1 MKKFNIFPIFL
12 ALFDGGAASGAG
24 GASAAG
30 TGTGETNSGSASTQQ
45 SDTGVKVVLGK
56 PPKADTSKAEP
67 NTAKGKT
74 QLPAAGEGED
84 RSAQFKAMIQGDY
97 KDLYDAE
104 VQKIINRRFAETKGL
119 QDSLA
124 AQSPIIQQLS
134 QKYGIDGSDLN
145 ALQAAID
152 DDDAMWAAQAE
163 DAGMTV
169 EQYKQVQKI
178 ERENKQLRE
187 EKANQLAQQNAHQQV
202 QRWMQ
207 EAEALK
213 ADPRFKDF
221 DLAKEIQENPQF
233 LSLLKSN
240 KEYPISVA
248 VAYSATHMDDILH
261 NTASAAA
268 QQTEK
273 AVTANIRARGTRPA
287 ENSASS
293 QAATIY
299 KSDPSKWTDAEF
311 AEAIRRSKRGEKIFL

>member
-12 ALFDGGAASGAG
+12 AMFDGGASSGAG
-24 GASAAG
+24 GAAAAG
-30 TGTGETNSGSASTQQ
+30 VGTGEITGGSASTQQ
-45 SDTGVKVVLGK
+45 SNTGAKVVLGK
-56 PPKADTSKAEP
+56 PPKADTSKTEP
-67 NTAKGKT
+67 NTAKGNT

-104 VQKIINRRFAETKGL
+104 VQKIINRRFTETKGL
-119 QDSLA
+119 QNSLA

-134 QKYGIDGSDLN
+134 QKYGIDGSDLT

-152 DDDAMWAAQAE
+152 DDDAMWAEQAE
-163 DAGMTV
+163 AAGMTV

-178 ERENKQLRE
+178 ERENQQLRKNQE
-187 EKANQLAQQNAHQQV
+187 DQLAIQRSQQQV
-202 QRWMQ
+202 QTWLQ
-207 EAEALK
+207 QAEAMK
-213 ADPRFKDF
+213 ADERFKDF
-221 DLAKEIQENPQF
+221 DLRKEISENPEF
-233 LSLLKSN
+233 LNLLQAGIPVDHAYSVLHLNDITK
-240 KEYPISVA
+240 SVA
-248 VAYSATHMDDILH
+248 
-261 NTASAAA
+261 NTAA

-311 AEAIRRSKRGEKIFL
+311 AEAIRMVKRGGTLRL

>member
-12 ALFDGGAASGAG
+12 AMFDGGAAPGAG

-30 TGTGETNSGSASTQQ
+30 AGTGETNGGSDSTQQ

-56 PPKADTSKAEP
+56 PPKEESGKAEP
-67 NTAKGKT
+67 KAATGKT

-104 VQKIINRRFAETKGL
+104 VQRIINRRFTETKGL
-119 QDSLA
+119 QNSLA
-124 AQSPIIQQLS
+124 AQAPIIEQLS

-163 DAGMTV
+163 EAGMTV
-169 EQYKQVQKI
+169 QQYKQVQKI
-178 ERENKQLRE
+178 ERENRQLRKNQE
-187 EKANQLAQQNAHQQV
+187 DQLAIQRSQQQV
-202 QRWMQ
+202 QTWLQ
-207 EAEALK
+207 QAEAMK
-213 ADPRFKDF
+213 ADERFKDF
-221 DLAKEIQENPQF
+221 DLRKEISENPEF
-233 LSLLKSN
+233 LNLLQAGI
-240 KEYPISVA
+240 PVDH
-248 VAYSATHMDDILH
+248 AYSVLHLNDITQNVA
-261 NTASAAA
+261 NTAA

>member
-1 MKKFNIFPIFL
+1 MKKFNIFPCFL
-12 ALFDGGAASGAG
+12 TMFDGGAASGAG

-30 TGTGETNSGSASTQQ
+30 TGTGDANGGSASTQQ
-45 SDTGVKVVLGK
+45 SDTGAKVILGK
-56 PPKADTSKAEP
+56 PPKADTGKAEP
-67 NTAKGKT
+67 KVTTGT
-74 QLPAAGEGED
+74 QPTAAGEGED

-104 VQKIINRRFAETKGL
+104 VQSIINRRFKETKGL

-124 AQSPIIQQLS
+124 AQAPIIDQLS
-134 QKYGIDGSDLN
+134 QKYGIQGNDLN
-145 ALQAAID
+145 ALRAAID
-152 DDDAMWAAQAE
+152 DDDAMWAEQAE

-178 ERENKQLRE
+178 ERENAQLRKNQE
-187 EKANQLAQQNAHQQV
+187 DQLAIQRSQQQV
-202 QRWMQ
+202 QTWLQ
-207 EAEALK
+207 QAESMK
-213 ADPRFKDF
+213 ADERFKNF
-221 DLAKEIQENPQF
+221 DLRKEISDNPEF
-233 LSLLKSN
+233 LNLLQAGI
-240 KEYPISVA
+240 PVDH
-248 VAYSATHMDDILH
+248 AYSVLHLNDITQNAA
-261 NTASAAA
+261 NTAA

-273 AVTANIRARGTRPA
+273 AVTANIRARGNRPA

>member
-12 ALFDGGAASGAG
+12 AMFDGGAASGAG

-30 TGTGETNSGSASTQQ
+30 TGTGDTNGGSASTQQ

-56 PPKADTSKAEP
+56 PPKADTGKAEP
-67 NTAKGKT
+67 KVTTGT
-74 QLPAAGEGED
+74 QPTAAGEGED

-104 VQKIINRRFAETKGL
+104 VQSIINRRFKETKGL
-119 QDSLA
+119 QDSLS
-124 AQSPIIQQLS
+124 AQAPIIEQLS
-134 QKYGIDGSDLN
+134 QKYGIQGNDLN
-145 ALQAAID
+145 ALRAAID
-152 DDDAMWAAQAE
+152 DDDAMWAEQAE

-178 ERENKQLRE
+178 ERENAQLRKNQE
-187 EKANQLAQQNAHQQV
+187 DQLAIQRSQQQV
-202 QRWMQ
+202 QTWLQ
-207 EAEALK
+207 QAEAMK
-213 ADPRFKDF
+213 ADERFKNF
-221 DLAKEIQENPQF
+221 DLRKEISDNPEF
-233 LSLLKSN
+233 LNLLQAGI
-240 KEYPISVA
+240 PVDH
-248 VAYSATHMDDILH
+248 AYSVLHLNDITQNAA
-261 NTASAAA
+261 NTAA

-273 AVTANIRARGTRPA
+273 AVTANIRARGNRPA

>member
-30 TGTGETNSGSASTQQ
+30 AGTGETNGDSASTQQ

-56 PPKADTSKAEP
+56 PPKEASGKAEP
-67 NTAKGKT
+67 NTAKGNT

-104 VQKIINRRFAETKGL
+104 VQRIINRRFAETKGL

-134 QKYGIDGSDLN
+134 QKYEIDGSDLT

-163 DAGMTV
+163 EAGMTV

-178 ERENKQLRE
+178 ERENQQLRKNQE
-187 EKANQLAQQNAHQQV
+187 DQLAIQRSQQQV
-202 QRWMQ
+202 QTWLQ
-207 EAEALK
+207 QAEAMK
-213 ADPRFKDF
+213 VDERFKNF
-221 DLAKEIQENPQF
+221 DLRKEISENPEF
-233 LSLLKSN
+233 LNLLQAGIPVDHAYSVLHLNDITK
-240 KEYPISVA
+240 SVA
-248 VAYSATHMDDILH
+248 
-261 NTASAAA
+261 NTAA

-293 QAATIY
+293 QAATVY

>member
-12 ALFDGGAASGAG
+12 AMFDGGAASGAG
-24 GASAAG
+24 GVSAAG
-30 TGTGETNSGSASTQQ
+30 TGTGDTNGGSASTQQ
-45 SDTGVKVVLGK
+45 SDTGAKVVLGK
-56 PPKADTSKAEP
+56 PPKAEP
-67 NTAKGKT
+67 NTTKGNT

-104 VQKIINRRFAETKGL
+104 VQSIINRRFKETKGL
-119 QDSLA
+119 QDSLS
-124 AQSPIIQQLS
+124 AQAPIIEQLS
-134 QKYGIDGSDLN
+134 QKYGIRGNDLN
-145 ALQAAID
+145 ALRAAID
-152 DDDAMWAAQAE
+152 DDDAMWAEQAE

-178 ERENKQLRE
+178 ERENAQLRKNQE
-187 EKANQLAQQNAHQQV
+187 DQLAIQRSQQQV
-202 QRWMQ
+202 QTWLQ
-207 EAEALK
+207 QAEAMK
-213 ADPRFKDF
+213 ADERFKNF
-221 DLAKEIQENPQF
+221 DLRKEISDNPEF
-233 LSLLKSN
+233 LNLLQAGI
-240 KEYPISVA
+240 PVDH
-248 VAYSATHMDDILH
+248 AYSVLHLNDITQNAA
-261 NTASAAA
+261 NTAA

-273 AVTANIRARGTRPA
+273 AVTANIRARGNRPA

>member
-12 ALFDGGAASGAG
+12 AMFDGGAASGAG

-30 TGTGETNSGSASTQQ
+30 TGTGDTNGGSASTQQ
-45 SDTGVKVVLGK
+45 SDTGAKVVLGK
-56 PPKADTSKAEP
+56 PPKAT
-67 NTAKGKT
+67 TGT
-74 QLPAAGEGED
+74 QPPAAGEGED

-104 VQKIINRRFAETKGL
+104 VQSIINRRFKETKGL
-119 QDSLA
+119 QDSLS
-124 AQSPIIQQLS
+124 AQAPIIEQLS
-134 QKYGIDGSDLN
+134 QKYGIQGNDLN
-145 ALQAAID
+145 ALRAAID
-152 DDDAMWAAQAE
+152 DDDAMWAEQAE

-178 ERENKQLRE
+178 EWENAQLRKNQE
-187 EKANQLAQQNAHQQV
+187 DQLAIQRSQQQV
-202 QRWMQ
+202 QTWLQ
-207 EAEALK
+207 QAEAMK
-213 ADPRFKDF
+213 ADERFKNF
-221 DLAKEIQENPQF
+221 DLRKEISDNPEF
-233 LSLLKSN
+233 LNLLQAGI
-240 KEYPISVA
+240 PVDH
-248 VAYSATHMDDILH
+248 AYSVLHLNDITQNAA
-261 NTASAAA
+261 NTAA

-273 AVTANIRARGTRPA
+273 AVTANIRARGNRPA